1 MAKTVNKLTD
11 GKVKALT
18 APGLYGDGDNL
29 WLQIGPKG
37 GKAWLFRYRFGLR
50 QREMGLGPYP
60 AIGLAAARR
69 AAVEARAL
77 LRGNGVTP
85 GQDPLERKR
94 ALAAHT
100 RRNVKDGVSFRQ
112 AAERYITAH
121 EATWRNAKHR
131 AQWSTTLET
140 YVWPAFGDLD
150 VTAIDTG
157 LVLKAIEPIWNSKP
171 ETASRVRG
179 RIETVLDWASARGY
193 RHGDNPAR
201 WRGHLDKL
209 LPARSRVR
217 AVKDHVALDYAELNA
232 FWRSLGGKEGVSVEA
247 LRFAILTAARTGE
260 VIGATWSEVDLN
272 AKVWTIPAARMKAG
286 KEHRVPL
293 SKPAVAVLER
303 LKPIADFSPRAD
315 DFIFP
320 GGKTGT
326 PLSSVALLM
335 TLRKTGRVDLTAHGF
350 RSTFRDWAAERTAFA
365 SEVIE
370 LALAHSIKDKTEA
383 AYRRGDL
390 FDKREKLM
398 AAWAAY
404 CLAPV
409 ETAGVTPIRA
419 GGAR

>member
-94 ALAAHT
+94 ALAAHA

-112 AAERYITAH
+112 AAERYIKAH

-179 RIETVLDWASARGY
+179 RIETVLDWASARASGQAAAGSISGEGSQAP
-193 RHGDNPAR
+193 R
-201 WRGHLDKL
+201 
-209 LPARSRVR
+209 RSRLR
-217 AVKDHVALDYAELNA
+217 
-232 FWRSLGGKEGVSVEA
+232 RVE
-247 LRFAILTAARTGE
+247 
-260 VIGATWSEVDLN
+260 
-272 AKVWTIPAARMKAG
+272 
-286 KEHRVPL
+286 RV
-293 SKPAVAVLER
+293 
-303 LKPIADFSPRAD
+303 
-315 DFIFP
+315 
-320 GGKTGT
+320 
-326 PLSSVALLM
+326 
-335 TLRKTGRVDLTAHGF
+335 
-350 RSTFRDWAAERTAFA
+350 
-365 SEVIE
+365 
-370 LALAHSIKDKTEA
+370 LALIGRQGGRK
-383 AYRRGDL
+383 RRSPPLRDP
-390 FDKREKLM
+390 DR
-398 AAWAAY
+398 
-404 CLAPV
+404 
-409 ETAGVTPIRA
+409 R
-419 GGAR
+419 